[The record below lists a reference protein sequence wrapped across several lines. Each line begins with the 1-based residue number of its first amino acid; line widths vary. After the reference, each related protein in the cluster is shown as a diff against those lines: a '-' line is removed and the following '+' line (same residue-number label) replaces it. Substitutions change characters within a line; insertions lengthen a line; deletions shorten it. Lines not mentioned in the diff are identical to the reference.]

1 MDYVRLKTM
10 EDINRA
16 SPFSIGWKA
25 WAVVAACLLVGAAV
39 IITALAMRKSGRHG
53 FVETHGDGVT
63 IAGIFIIMGGLA
75 FMLMAMI
82 SQSAVS
88 SSQWVNDTVSA
99 NTAIIRQSYRVEDLQ
114 PSSGRK
120 SMLAS
125 VLAPT
130 TSESEKNGNGNTRL
144 EVTAKN
150 SSGHGVRRL
159 ILQVDQ
165 TNRLRVYEGVGDSQH
180 LLTPASLP
188 EEKG

>member
-10 EDINRA
+10 EDINRT
-16 SPFSIGWKA
+16 SLFNIGWKA

-39 IITALAMRKSGRHG
+39 IIIALAMRKSTGHG
-53 FVETHGDGVT
+53 FVETHGEGVT
-63 IAGIFIIMGGLA
+63 ITGILIIVGGLA

-82 SQSAVS
+82 SQSVVS

-99 NTAIIRQSYRVEDLQ
+99 NTAIIRQSYGVEDLQ

-120 SMLAS
+120 TMLVG

-130 TSESEKNGNGNTRL
+130 TSDSGKDGNGNTRL

-150 SSGHGVRRL
+150 SSGHGVRKL
-159 ILQVDQ
+159 ILQVDH

-188 EEKG
+188 EKRG